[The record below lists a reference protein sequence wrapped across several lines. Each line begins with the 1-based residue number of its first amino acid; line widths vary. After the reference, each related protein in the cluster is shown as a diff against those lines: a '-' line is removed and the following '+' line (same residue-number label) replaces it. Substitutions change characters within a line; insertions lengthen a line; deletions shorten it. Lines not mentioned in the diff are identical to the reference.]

1 MQNLAALAL
10 VALGY
15 VIVGVSANS
24 GYAGSCT
31 NIQIYP
37 PDGNTN
43 YWKIAADCKNNAG
56 QTNLNTKI
64 NINSCFSNSNGALVA
79 QLNGA
84 WASSCTNVIL
94 TGTVLSA
101 SCRNQG
107 GASVNTSIDTN
118 NVIGNADGA
127 LYCFN
132 QGNL

>member
-1 MQNLAALAL
+1 MHNLAALAL

-15 VIVGVSANS
+15 FIVGVSANS

-64 NINSCFSNSNGALVA
+64 NINSCFSNSNGVLIA

-84 WASSCTNVIL
+84 FASSCTNVIL

-107 GASVNTSIDTN
+107 GAGVNTSIDTN

-132 QGNL
+132 QGSL